1 MKIAVIDD
9 EKPQADILYSICN
22 AYFGGHKQNVQ
33 IDCFPDG
40 IAFFNSFKE
49 NTYKIAFVDIFM
61 EKMNGIAV
69 AEKLR
74 EKDRNILIVFVT
86 TSPDFMM
93 QAFSVHA
100 FHYITKPYKAEQ
112 IYKVLDDA
120 SSYVSD
126 NSKYIE
132 VMCDRR
138 NTLISLKEIV
148 SVESDAYFIN
158 SFFQEEIS
166 RGVNTSYSLIQMGL
180 SVAAMGALV
189 PLTKYYA
196 WMIDNINIGKVWY
209 LFSILPIALMMSTIY
224 TIPISYANIR
234 VGKVY
239 AKGFIITIF
248 ELALYLIV
256 FILFYI
262 FSKTTIEKTKLT
274 ERNNILEIQKSYT
287 ESLQSYIKYT
297 SKARHDFKHS
307 VHVMS
312 RLADE
317 GNLSALKDYI
327 AQYENSLTV
336 TAPVRICK
344 SDALNALFNHYRQ
357 QAIENDVD
365 INWRIDLPDKSRILD
380 VDLCSIF
387 GNILENA
394 IDGCCTVEEGKRYFN
409 LTSEIKG
416 DCLYIVSTNNY
427 GKPLKMDGET
437 YSSTKHQGKGIG
449 LHSMKSIT
457 EVYDG
462 IFDAGNNN
470 GEFFVDIMLKY

>member
-74 EKDRNILIVFVT
+74 KKDRDILIVFVT

-148 SVESDAYFIN
+148 SVESDAHY
-158 SFFQEEIS
+158 
-166 RGVNTSYSLIQMGL
+166 
-180 SVAAMGALV
+180 
-189 PLTKYYA
+189 
-196 WMIDNINIGKVWY
+196 INIGVVSGLRYRTRMTIAEFLKLADNDTRFIPVNRGIVLNADY
-209 LFSILPIALMMSTIY
+209 IKDIEGSVCVTGNGERFPIKIREKTRIEQSIREYMFKKIRENEHTRKFFSDIVQLCHNNTIKFILPFTVKKSIK
-224 TIPISYANIR
+224 IP
-234 VGKVY
+234 
-239 AKGFIITIF
+239 
-248 ELALYLIV
+248 
-256 FILFYI
+256 
-262 FSKTTIEKTKLT
+262 
-274 ERNNILEIQKSYT
+274 
-287 ESLQSYIKYT
+287 
-297 SKARHDFKHS
+297 DFK
-307 VHVMS
+307 
-312 RLADE
+312 
-317 GNLSALKDYI
+317 
-327 AQYENSLTV
+327 NS
-336 TAPVRICK
+336 
-344 SDALNALFNHYRQ
+344 NALFVFIYHTRFSLVNC
-357 QAIENDVD
+357 D
-365 INWRIDLPDKSRILD
+365 
-380 VDLCSIF
+380 
-387 GNILENA
+387 
-394 IDGCCTVEEGKRYFN
+394 DGF
-409 LTSEIKG
+409 
-416 DCLYIVSTNNY
+416 
-427 GKPLKMDGET
+427 
-437 YSSTKHQGKGIG
+437 
-449 LHSMKSIT
+449 
-457 EVYDG
+457 
-462 IFDAGNNN
+462 
-470 GEFFVDIMLKY
+470 

>member
-74 EKDRNILIVFVT
+74 EKDRDILIVFVT

-148 SVESDAYFIN
+148 SVESDAHY
-158 SFFQEEIS
+158 
-166 RGVNTSYSLIQMGL
+166 
-180 SVAAMGALV
+180 
-189 PLTKYYA
+189 
-196 WMIDNINIGKVWY
+196 INIGVVSGLRY
-209 LFSILPIALMMSTIY
+209 RTRMTI
-224 TIPISYANIR
+224 TEFLKLADNDTRFIPVNR
-234 VGKVY
+234 G
-239 AKGFIITIF
+239 
-248 ELALYLIV
+248 IV
-256 FILFYI
+256 L
-262 FSKTTIEKTKLT
+262 
-274 ERNNILEIQKSYT
+274 NAD
-287 ESLQSYIKYT
+287 YIK
-297 SKARHDFKHS
+297 DIEDS
-307 VHVMS
+307 VC
-312 RLADE
+312 
-317 GNLSALKDYI
+317 
-327 AQYENSLTV
+327 V
-336 TAPVRICK
+336 T
-344 SDALNALFNHYRQ
+344 
-357 QAIENDVD
+357 
-365 INWRIDLPDKSRILD
+365 
-380 VDLCSIF
+380 
-387 GNILENA
+387 G
-394 IDGCCTVEEGKRYFN
+394 
-409 LTSEIKG
+409 
-416 DCLYIVSTNNY
+416 
-427 GKPLKMDGET
+427 
-437 YSSTKHQGKGIG
+437 
-449 LHSMKSIT
+449 
-457 EVYDG
+457 
-462 IFDAGNNN
+462 N
-470 GEFFVDIMLKY
+470 GERFPIKIREKLGLNRASVNICSKNQRNQRR

>member
-74 EKDRNILIVFVT
+74 EKDRDILIVFVT

-148 SVESDAYFIN
+148 SVESDAHY
-158 SFFQEEIS
+158 
-166 RGVNTSYSLIQMGL
+166 
-180 SVAAMGALV
+180 
-189 PLTKYYA
+189 
-196 WMIDNINIGKVWY
+196 INIGVVSGLRYRTRMTITEFLKLADNDTRFIPVNRGIVLNADY
-209 LFSILPIALMMSTIY
+209 IKDIEDSVCVTGNGERFPIKIREKTRIEQSIREYIFKKSEKTSGGEYGRIHKISSGIFQLCHNNTVKFILPFTVKNQLKY
-224 TIPISYANIR
+224 PISKI
-234 VGKVY
+234 VTLFLCS
-239 AKGFIITIF
+239 FIILGSLSSIVMTAFDIQNLNFVLFPDLVIF
-248 ELALYLIV
+248 FFLIKSV
-256 FILFYI
+256 TKAGTARCLF
-262 FSKTTIEKTKLT
+262 L
-274 ERNNILEIQKSYT
+274 
-287 ESLQSYIKYT
+287 
-297 SKARHDFKHS
+297 
-307 VHVMS
+307 
-312 RLADE
+312 
-317 GNLSALKDYI
+317 
-327 AQYENSLTV
+327 
-336 TAPVRICK
+336 
-344 SDALNALFNHYRQ
+344 
-357 QAIENDVD
+357 
-365 INWRIDLPDKSRILD
+365 
-380 VDLCSIF
+380 
-387 GNILENA
+387 
-394 IDGCCTVEEGKRYFN
+394 
-409 LTSEIKG
+409 
-416 DCLYIVSTNNY
+416 
-427 GKPLKMDGET
+427 
-437 YSSTKHQGKGIG
+437 
-449 LHSMKSIT
+449 
-457 EVYDG
+457 
-462 IFDAGNNN
+462 
-470 GEFFVDIMLKY
+470 

>member
-148 SVESDAYFIN
+148 SVESDAHY
-158 SFFQEEIS
+158 
-166 RGVNTSYSLIQMGL
+166 
-180 SVAAMGALV
+180 
-189 PLTKYYA
+189 
-196 WMIDNINIGKVWY
+196 INIGVVSGLRY
-209 LFSILPIALMMSTIY
+209 RTRMTI
-224 TIPISYANIR
+224 
-234 VGKVY
+234 
-239 AKGFIITIF
+239 
-248 ELALYLIV
+248 
-256 FILFYI
+256 
-262 FSKTTIEKTKLT
+262 T
-274 ERNNILEIQKSYT
+274 EFLK
-287 ESLQSYIKYT
+287 
-297 SKARHDFKHS
+297 
-307 VHVMS
+307 
-312 RLADE
+312 LAD
-317 GNLSALKDYI
+317 
-327 AQYENSLTV
+327 
-336 TAPVRICK
+336 
-344 SDALNALFNHYRQ
+344 
-357 QAIENDVD
+357 NDT
-365 INWRIDLPDKSRILD
+365 RFSYP
-380 VDLCSIF
+380 
-387 GNILENA
+387 
-394 IDGCCTVEEGKRYFN
+394 
-409 LTSEIKG
+409 
-416 DCLYIVSTNNY
+416 
-427 GKPLKMDGET
+427 
-437 YSSTKHQGKGIG
+437 
-449 LHSMKSIT
+449 
-457 EVYDG
+457 
-462 IFDAGNNN
+462 
-470 GEFFVDIMLKY
+470 

>member
-148 SVESDAYFIN
+148 SVESDAHY
-158 SFFQEEIS
+158 
-166 RGVNTSYSLIQMGL
+166 
-180 SVAAMGALV
+180 
-189 PLTKYYA
+189 
-196 WMIDNINIGKVWY
+196 INIGVVSGLRYRTRMTITEFLKLADNDTRFIPVNRGIVLNADY
-209 LFSILPIALMMSTIY
+209 IKALKALYVLQATVKDSRLKFVKKLGLNRVSVNICSKKSEKTSGGEHGRIHKISSGIFQLCHNNTVKFILPFTVKKSIK
-224 TIPISYANIR
+224 IP
-234 VGKVY
+234 
-239 AKGFIITIF
+239 
-248 ELALYLIV
+248 
-256 FILFYI
+256 
-262 FSKTTIEKTKLT
+262 
-274 ERNNILEIQKSYT
+274 
-287 ESLQSYIKYT
+287 
-297 SKARHDFKHS
+297 DFKDS
-307 VHVMS
+307 
-312 RLADE
+312 
-317 GNLSALKDYI
+317 
-327 AQYENSLTV
+327 
-336 TAPVRICK
+336 
-344 SDALNALFNHYRQ
+344 NALFVFIYHTRFSLVNC
-357 QAIENDVD
+357 D
-365 INWRIDLPDKSRILD
+365 
-380 VDLCSIF
+380 
-387 GNILENA
+387 
-394 IDGCCTVEEGKRYFN
+394 DGF
-409 LTSEIKG
+409 
-416 DCLYIVSTNNY
+416 
-427 GKPLKMDGET
+427 
-437 YSSTKHQGKGIG
+437 
-449 LHSMKSIT
+449 
-457 EVYDG
+457 
-462 IFDAGNNN
+462 
-470 GEFFVDIMLKY
+470 